1 MYPALAKLKSEVKYR
16 KADNWFTQVDKDGD
30 KIATVDELAANL
42 KRILFNEARESFWT
56 EL

>member
-1 MYPALAKLKSEVKYR
+1 MYPPLAKLKSEVKYR

-42 KRILFNEARESFWT
+42 KRILFNDARESFWT

>member
-16 KADNWFTQVDKDGD
+16 KADNWFNQVDRDGD
-30 KIATVDELAANL
+30 KIATVDELAAHF
-42 KRILFNEARESFWT
+42 KKILLNETKQLFWT